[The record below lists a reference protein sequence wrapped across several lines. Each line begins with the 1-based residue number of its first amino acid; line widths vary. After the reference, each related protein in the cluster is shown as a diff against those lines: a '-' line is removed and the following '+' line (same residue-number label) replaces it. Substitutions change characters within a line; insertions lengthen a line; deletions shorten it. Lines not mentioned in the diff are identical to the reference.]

1 MGADLEQLQRTLGY
15 RFNDTG
21 LLLRALT
28 HRSLIVE
35 LKPGDGNDCDNEQL
49 EFLGDA
55 ILGFI
60 ASDDL
65 ARRRPQAREG
75 ELSRLKSHLVSASH
89 LFEVAREI
97 GLGEQLRLGRGEE
110 LSGGRTKRALLSDAM
125 EALIAAIYLD
135 GGMEECRA
143 MVERLVLRRFE
154 PGDTLSPLP
163 PPDAKSRLQEY
174 AQSRRLSVPKYVI
187 VKERGPEHAKMFTVE
202 TRIGK
207 LALSQAEGL
216 SKKSASQK
224 SAELALEA
232 LSRSEAEA
240 QGGPAVN
247 PGAVDAGAVNPVVLV
262 EQVGCAEFD
271 HPARGDREAAADA
284 GVDPAGG

>member
-1 MGADLEQLQRTLGY
+1 MGADLDHLQNTLGY
-15 RFNDTG
+15 RFKDTG
-21 LLLRALT
+21 LLIRALT

-35 LKPGDGNDCDNEQL
+35 LKPGDGDGCDNEQL

-75 ELSRLKSHLVSASH
+75 ELSRLKAHLVSASH

-110 LSGGRTKRALLSDAM
+110 LSGGRAKRALLSDAV
-125 EALIAAIYLD
+125 EALIAAVYLD
-135 GGMEECRA
+135 GGLGACRD

-154 PGDTLSPLP
+154 PGDTLSPP

-174 AQSRRLSVPKYVI
+174 AQSRKLSVPKYVI

-202 TRIGK
+202 ARIGK
-207 LALSQAEGL
+207 TVLSQADGL

-240 QGGPAVN
+240 QGGPE
-247 PGAVDAGAVNPVVLV
+247 VDAGAVDTGAVDAVVPV

-271 HPARGDREAAADA
+271 HPARGDRKAAADA